1 MFNMVSR
8 QHNCSSDDL
17 SSRCGS
23 QRLFIRTADAFTSL
37 SSSYTYLGDSLEDQ
51 SNIDSIVNSTNM
63 VANSYCSK
71 HRSKTVDVALLRCT
85 PDAHLQFDVNWS
97 HHDFESSQTPPYSH
111 DIYAVRSP
119 SDDYPVDLNDI
130 DAALDCDIS
139 TLDAYLHSIPCS
151 NTNTTEFTVPEPSFK
166 SVAYCS
172 SHERFSSS
180 DADPVEEFFPDL
192 SKTFAVPCTNSSS
205 RRRSHSS
212 G

>member
-1 MFNMVSR
+1 
-8 QHNCSSDDL
+8 
-17 SSRCGS
+17 
-23 QRLFIRTADAFTSL
+23 
-37 SSSYTYLGDSLEDQ
+37 
-51 SNIDSIVNSTNM
+51 
-63 VANSYCSK
+63 
-71 HRSKTVDVALLRCT
+71 
-85 PDAHLQFDVNWS
+85 
-97 HHDFESSQTPPYSH
+97 
-111 DIYAVRSP
+111 
-119 SDDYPVDLNDI
+119 DLNDI

-212 G
+212 GIDQSSVPCYSPPSSNSTALASREYRLRRDKNNLASQRSRQKRAEKVREMRIERDLLERRNIELKTLLSSLELQGGRL